1 MKINPSFS
9 HRLVLFCGPSGSGKT
24 TIVHHLMSLF
34 PSMRFSI
41 SATTRPP
48 RENEVHGRDYFF
60 LTEAEFR
67 TRLSEGHFLES
78 EEVYPGR
85 FYGTLKEEVDRI
97 LNEGN
102 IALFDVDVVGG
113 LQIKKHF
120 GPQLLDVFVMPPSI
134 DELHRRLVGRAT
146 ESEESLMRRLGK
158 AENEMQSAF
167 RFSHVIVN
175 TQLAQAKLEA
185 EALVRAFL
193 TDEIPDPDEPSDSMG
208 KQ

>member
-1 MKINPSFS
+1 VKTNPSFS

-24 TIVHHLMSLF
+24 TIVHHLMKVF

-41 SATTRPP
+41 SATTRP
-48 RENEVHGRDYFF
+48 RRDNEVHGRDYFF
-60 LTEAEFR
+60 LTESDFR
-67 TRLSEGHFLES
+67 SRLGNGDFLES

-97 LNEGN
+97 LDDGN

-120 GPQLLDVFVMPPSI
+120 GPRLLDVFVMPPSI
-134 DELHRRLVGRAT
+134 DELHRRLVTRAT
-146 ESEESLMRRLGK
+146 ETEDSLMRRLGK
-158 AENEMQSAF
+158 AEKEMQSAF

-175 TQLAQAKLEA
+175 SDLDKAQAEA
-185 EALVRAFL
+185 EQLVRQFL
-193 TDEIPDPDEPSDSMG
+193 ADEIPDPEEAE
-208 KQ
+208 